1 LVAASTSV
9 AGRDTQAGNRGRV
22 PIVKD
27 SMRLSLTA
35 RLVAIRVLTALF
47 LAAAMIPLDATSA
60 LASCAEPPDLE
71 TAFADADV
79 VFIGVVVELSN
90 KDRTAVMEVEQVWK
104 GPDLPEVV
112 TVRGGPEDPNVIT
125 SVDRTF
131 ERGTYVVFPV
141 NSAPP
146 FEDNA
151 CTLTQR
157 TTPALDV
164 INPSLTEP
172 PEDSNEPEPVTTE
185 VAGAA
190 AEAPAVTT
198 ANAGDTAGPEPKVAD
213 DVSVLPWA
221 IATGVGVSLV
231 IGAYA
236 LRQRR
241 PG

>member
-1 LVAASTSV
+1 MT
-9 AGRDTQAGNRGRV
+9 T
-22 PIVKD
+22 
-27 SMRLSLTA
+27 
-35 RLVAIRVLTALF
+35 RLVLIRVLTALL
-47 LAAAMIPLDATSA
+47 LAAVMIPLGATSA
-60 LASCAEPPDLE
+60 WASCAEPPDLE

-90 KDRTAVMEVEQVWK
+90 NDRTAVMQVEQVWK
-104 GPDLPEVV
+104 GPELPDVV
-112 TVRGGPEDPNVIT
+112 TVRGGPEEPNVAT

-131 ERGTYVVFPV
+131 ELGTYVVFPV

-172 PEDSNEPEPVTTE
+172 PEDPDEPEPVATTI
-185 VAGAA
+185 AGAP
-190 AEAPAVTT
+190 AEVPAVTT
-198 ANAGDTAGPEPKVAD
+198 ANTGDNAVPEPEVAD
-213 DVSVLPWA
+213 DVSVLPWV
-221 IATGVGVSLV
+221 IAAGVVVSLL

>member
-1 LVAASTSV
+1 MLIRRT
-9 AGRDTQAGNRGRV
+9 RDTR
-22 PIVKD
+22 
-27 SMRLSLTA
+27 S
-35 RLVAIRVLTALF
+35 RLVSIRLLAALF
-47 LAAAMIPLDATSA
+47 LAAVMIPLGATSA
-60 LASCAEPPDLE
+60 SASCAEPPDLE

-90 KDRTAVMEVEQVWK
+90 NDRTAVMEVEQVWK
-104 GPDLPEVV
+104 GPELPDVV
-112 TVRGGPEDPNVIT
+112 TVRGGPENPNVAT

-151 CTLTQR
+151 SQR
-157 TTPALDV
+157 TTPALDA
-164 INPSLTEP
+164 IKPSLTEP
-172 PEDSNEPEPVTTE
+172 PEDPDGPEPVATTI
-185 VAGAA
+185 AGAP
-190 AEAPAVTT
+190 AEVPAVTT
-198 ANAGDTAGPEPKVAD
+198 ANAGDTAVPEPEVAD
-213 DVSVLPWA
+213 DVSVLPWV
-221 IATGVGVSLV
+221 IAAGVGAALL